1 MSKEPIFLKRDSI
14 TAQIGISENL
24 SACSLSNMHF
34 HEALELLYI
43 TRGAIKCDLASAELI
58 LRPGD
63 ILFLNSNVPHKT
75 ESIENGTDCALFQF
89 QNLSLSDSHLKHL
102 AEFLNLTGESV
113 FVFRSGDPDY
123 DEIQQH
129 LTAIARASA
138 SKGAAYE
145 FYIASGIY
153 AVLAVLHRK
162 KLLSSAQELVNPELL
177 KKILPVFPYIDEN
190 YSEHLSLEDLARCV
204 NFHKAYFCRLFKQ
217 ATGITVVDYL
227 NFVRIREA
235 EALLR
240 SNMSAIEASYLVGF
254 SSPSYFTKI
263 FKKYRLCSPSTYKKI
278 YSRADKMFA
287 DRVIG
292 Q

>member
-1 MSKEPIFLKRDSI
+1 MCAKDVDDKELQAIQEGKNKALKLALDKIEKDFGKGSI
-14 TAQIGISENL
+14 MRLGDKANVDCECIPTG
-24 SACSLSNMHF
+24 
-34 HEALELLYI
+34 ALAL
-43 TRGAIKCDLASAELI
+43 DLALGI
-58 LRPGD
+58 GG
-63 ILFLNSNVPHKT
+63 VPRGRI
-75 ESIENGTDCALFQF
+75 IEIYV

-113 FVFRSGDPDY
+113 FVFRNGDPDY

-177 KKILPVFPYIDEN
+177 KKILPVFQYIDEN

-278 YSRADKMFA
+278 YSRADKVFA